1 MIAASDRPWR
11 DEAVDIIK
19 NTPIW
24 IFEEGRIVDG
34 RKNRLCM
41 LRGGRAWRYMSE
53 HFFPDLRNTRFQ
65 IIYEREL
72 LQKPSAETEERG
84 RKENAY
90 IAEKP
95 EMNTAA
101 ADTLVFKAEY
111 EAMPNAHVEISEEA
125 LADSE
130 AVTGRTN
137 VCGKNARME
146 YCSKRI

>member
-1 MIAASDRPWR
+1 
-11 DEAVDIIK
+11 
-19 NTPIW
+19 
-24 IFEEGRIVDG
+24 
-34 RKNRLCM
+34 
-41 LRGGRAWRYMSE
+41 MSE

-101 ADTLVFKAEY
+101 ADTLD
-111 EAMPNAHVEISEEA
+111 IQS
-125 LADSE
+125 
-130 AVTGRTN
+130 
-137 VCGKNARME
+137 
-146 YCSKRI
+146 RI